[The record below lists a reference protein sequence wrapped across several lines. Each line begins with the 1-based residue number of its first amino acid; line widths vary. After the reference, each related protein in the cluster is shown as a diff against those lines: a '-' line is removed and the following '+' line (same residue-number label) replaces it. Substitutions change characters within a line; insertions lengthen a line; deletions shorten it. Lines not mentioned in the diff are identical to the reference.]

1 MSESQQLTRLQQ
13 LLLIELRPT
22 ISSKESSKELSLP
35 LSSPEYTTVYSGFF
49 LDGIL
54 TVAIDPAHAYEFH
67 FVIESIDYNCGGRVK
82 ITREKAESLL
92 AESGGE
98 GLVSHIFPTI
108 EGYYTKLL
116 VKESENEIRH

>member
-1 MSESQQLTRLQQ
+1 M
-13 LLLIELRPT
+13 LLKELRPNL
-22 ISSKESSKELSLP
+22 SSQWDSPIYKEADSQLSLP

-67 FVIESIDYNCGGRVK
+67 FVIELIDSNCGGTVSIK
-82 ITREKAESLL
+82 REKAESLL

-98 GLVSHIFPTI
+98 GLVSHILTAI
-108 EGYYTKLL
+108 ETFYTRLL
-116 VKESENEIRH
+116 VKESKNEIRH